1 MKINWRYALGEI
13 SIVIIGISI
22 AFALNNWAA
31 HRSESKTEKRYF
43 RNLEKDLNNDL
54 ASLDQNI
61 QKLGQDLQDIE
72 VLVPHLGRQLAG
84 RDTIYRKIFTL
95 AETVAFIPEDATYH
109 TLVNAGDFKLISD
122 FELKSAI
129 EKHYRQYQYLN
140 RQYERRDNFS
150 KNYMAD
156 FFVNLDYD
164 AIFAGKLDF
173 LDNKRLRN
181 MIFSLRGIVTY
192 QISAAKAAK
201 ESAKNLLAAV
211 ESES

>member
-13 SIVIIGISI
+13 VIVIIGISI

-31 HRSESKTEKRYF
+31 RSSDRKTEKLYF

-61 QKLGQDLQDIE
+61 QKLGQDLLDIE
-72 VLVPHLGRQLAG
+72 LLVPHLGRTLAG
-84 RDTIYRKIFTL
+84 RDTIYRKVFSL
-95 AETVAFIPEDATYH
+95 AETVAFLPEDATYH
-109 TLVNAGDFKLISD
+109 TLINSGDFKLISD
-122 FELKSAI
+122 FELKAAV
-129 EKHYRQYQYLN
+129 EKHYRQYQHLG

-164 AIFAGKLDF
+164 AIFAGQLDF
-173 LDNKRLRN
+173 LDNKKLRN
-181 MIFSLRGIVTY
+181 MVFSLRGIVNY
-192 QISAAKAAK
+192 QLNAAKAAK
-201 ESAKNLLAAV
+201 ESAESLLAAV